1 MVFLDKGIKLPPP
14 PLLFNTLIFISVAS
28 CIANIHCH
36 QHWHVTPFVYCV
48 LSCILFSPLERPQFC
63 GNCFFCYHHWTLA
76 STNHFWR
83 WTLSF
88 WAHTKVQS
96 KRMEES
102 LNIEKIFSDSVVCYP
117 WHKLPFF
124 FFCPL
129 FVSSSFKLILHGVC
143 GVTLLW
149 VGTALI
155 AVSITEGAMIN
166 LISIRLYVNDYVVA
180 QVQRCSF
187 LKWTYYSFHM
197 LFLLNTNKKT
207 SAKAHTQR

>member
-1 MVFLDKGIKLPPP
+1 MTQ
-14 PLLFNTLIFISVAS
+14 LF
-28 CIANIHCH
+28 
-36 QHWHVTPFVYCV
+36 VT
-48 LSCILFSPLERPQFC
+48 
-63 GNCFFCYHHWTLA
+63 
-76 STNHFWR
+76 
-83 WTLSF
+83 
-88 WAHTKVQS
+88 
-96 KRMEES
+96 
-102 LNIEKIFSDSVVCYP
+102 P

-166 LISIRLYVNDYVVA
+166 LVSIRLYVNDYVVA

-187 LKWTYYSFHM
+187 LKWTYYSSYAVPVKHQQKNLCKSTRNGKRLIASM
-197 LFLLNTNKKT
+197 YLHYDMNHVI
-207 SAKAHTQR
+207 KAHVTLQCFSVSWCFLKLHSIWPFRAASVQRSQALTCFSFTQVFFLCHREWTSLMWPSNQTAQTISAEAPPTCSPTFCLQGSANQNKVT